1 MDKRKSIL
9 KSLLIGGFAVVI
21 FSFVIVAICFF
32 SISGG
37 NFERQKRVALQDKK
51 QMLENNA
58 DKVSQYFDDFFIGV
72 GSPAE
77 REYRLM
83 MGRTTLDIISE
94 ATNST
99 IIVFDAEKD
108 IVAASGKES
117 QSFNH
122 GSVSGKYVDDIL
134 GGKNVSDSDVVKDLG
149 DENVLTVG
157 RPIEYNGFIYGGV
170 IISSPTVEIVNSFK
184 EIIPDMAVAM
194 LVVLLIAFLLF
205 YFISKRITNPIKEIN
220 NAVTQFS
227 KGKFEKRVEC
237 SVENELGSLS
247 DNINRMADSIENL
260 EKMRSTFVSDVSHE
274 LRTPMTSITGFVEG
288 ILDGTIPKEKEEEYL
303 NVVLTESKRLSRLVA
318 DLLNISRLDG
328 GYYKVNKSE
337 FDINELVRIV
347 LIKFENEITQKD
359 INLSLELENDKQSVM
374 ADSDGINQVI
384 TNIMH
389 NAIKFTPEGGDI
401 QVKISKRNQKAYV
414 EIRNSGE
421 GIKKENLPFIWDRFF
436 KADTSRGD
444 NPNGVGLGLFIVH
457 SIISQHGEQIKA
469 ESVEGEYAKFT
480 FTLDV
485 V

>member
-21 FSFVIVAICFF
+21 FSFVVVAICFL
-32 SISGG
+32 SIAGG
-37 NFERQKRVALQDKK
+37 TFERQKRVALQDKK

-58 DKVSQYFDDFFIGV
+58 DKVSDYFDEFFIGV
-72 GSPAE
+72 GSIAE

-83 MGRTTLDIISE
+83 MGRTTLDIISD

-99 IIVFDAEKD
+99 ILVFDTEKD
-108 IVAASGKES
+108 IVAASGKEA
-117 QSFNH
+117 QTFNH

-134 GGKNVSDSDVVKDLG
+134 SGKNISDSTVVKDLG
-149 DENVLTVG
+149 DENTLTIG

-170 IISSPTVEIVNSFK
+170 IISSPTVEIVNNYN
-184 EIIPDMAVAM
+184 EIIPGMAVSI
-194 LVVLLIAFLLF
+194 VIILLISFLLF
-205 YFISKRITNPIKEIN
+205 YFISKKITDPIKEIN
-220 NAVTQFS
+220 NAVTEFS
-227 KGKFEKRVEC
+227 KGKFDKRVEC
-237 SVENELGSLS
+237 IEKNELGSLS

-303 NVVLTESKRLSRLVA
+303 NVVLSESKRLSRLVA

-347 LIKFENEITQKD
+347 LIKFENDITQKN
-359 INLSLELENDKQSVM
+359 INLSLELESDKQNVM
-374 ADSDGINQVI
+374 ADSDGINQVV

-389 NAIKFTPEGGDI
+389 NAIKFTPKGGDI
-401 QVKISKRNQKAYV
+401 NVKISKVGHKVQV
-414 EIRNSGE
+414 EIKNSGE

-457 SIISQHGEQIKA
+457 SIISKHGEEIKA
-469 ESVEGEYAKFT
+469 ESKEGEYAKFT
-480 FTLDV
+480 FTLDKV
-485 V
+485 

>member
-9 KSLLIGGFAVVI
+9 RSLLVGGFAVVI
-21 FSFVIVAICFF
+21 FSFAIVAVCFF
-32 SISGG
+32 SISGT
-37 NFERQKRVALQDKK
+37 NFEKQKRIALDDKK

-58 DKVSQYFDDFFIGV
+58 HRVSEYFTDFFTGV

-77 REYRLM
+77 RDYRLM
-83 MGRTTLDIISE
+83 MGRSTLDIISG

-99 IIVFDAEKD
+99 ILVFDSDRD
-108 IVAASGKES
+108 IVAASGKEAAT
-117 QSFNH
+117 FNH

-134 GGKNVSDSDVVKDLG
+134 KGKSISDTNVVKDFG
-149 DENVLTVG
+149 DENALTVG
-157 RPIEYNGFIYGGV
+157 MPIEYNGFLYGGV
-170 IISSPTVEIVNSFK
+170 IISSPTAEIVNNIND
-184 EIIPDMAVAM
+184 IIPDMAIAIVI
-194 LVVLLIAFLLF
+194 VLFIAFLLF
-205 YFISKRITNPIKEIN
+205 YFISKKITDPVKEIN
-220 NAVTQFS
+220 NAVTEFS
-227 KGKFEKRVEC
+227 KGKFDKRVEC
-237 SVENELGSLS
+237 IEKNELGSLS
-247 DNINRMADSIENL
+247 ENINRMADSIENL

-288 ILDGTIPKEKEEEYL
+288 ILDGTIPKEKEDEYL
-303 NVVLTESKRLSRLVA
+303 NVVLSESKRLSRLVA

-328 GYYKVNKSE
+328 GYYKINKSE

-359 INLSLELENDKQSVM
+359 INLSLELENDKQNVL

-389 NAIKFTPEGGDI
+389 NAIKFTPKGGEI
-401 QVKISKRNQKAYV
+401 QIKISKPDKKVNV
-414 EIRNSGE
+414 EIKNTGE

-457 SIISQHGEQIKA
+457 SIITKHAEEIKA

-480 FTLDV
+480 FTLESV
-485 V
+485 